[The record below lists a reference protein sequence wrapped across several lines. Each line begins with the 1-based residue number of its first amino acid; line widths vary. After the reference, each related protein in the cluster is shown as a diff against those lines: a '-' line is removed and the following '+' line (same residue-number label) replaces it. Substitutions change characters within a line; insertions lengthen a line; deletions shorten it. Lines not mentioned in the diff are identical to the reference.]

1 MTKQLKKKK
10 VLKCSVKILLIQ
22 LVVKL
27 SNKKGFYTFIYMT
40 YVNCIRVFLVIKIT
54 EKLSIGFVS
63 LSSFSKLKD
72 LLN

>member
-1 MTKQLKKKK
+1 
-10 VLKCSVKILLIQ
+10 
-22 LVVKL
+22 
-27 SNKKGFYTFIYMT
+27 MT

-72 LLN
+72 LWNYIFFIKFTEG